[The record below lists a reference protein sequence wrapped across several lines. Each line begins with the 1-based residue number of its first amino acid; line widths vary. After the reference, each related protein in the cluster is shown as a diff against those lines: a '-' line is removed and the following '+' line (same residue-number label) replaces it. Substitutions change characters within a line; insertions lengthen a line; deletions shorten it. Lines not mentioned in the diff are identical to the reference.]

1 MFEATA
7 EFASFSAGQETVP
20 KMSAFAGRKTFY
32 EPITYTNHHSPV
44 RPAPPMIEVLRG
56 MRWQDIVDILIVSY
70 IIYRIILL
78 IRGTR
83 AVQMLLGIVVITGLY
98 FVSGRFDL
106 LTLHWLLKTFLSS
119 ILLIIIIVF
128 QADIRRALT
137 QMGKTPF
144 HKSHDVAAQD
154 LNEIIT
160 AAIYM
165 ARRRIGA
172 LIVIERET
180 GLRDYVETGFRLDA
194 RLINELLIAIFL
206 PSSPMHDGGV
216 IIHKGRIHSSGC
228 LLPLSSNPDIS
239 KRYGTR
245 HRAALGLSEE
255 TDAVIIVVSEETQ
268 EISLVHQG
276 KITTLRDEEALT
288 ANLHDIFIN
297 QERSGSSW
305 KNWLS
310 PQRDR

>member
-1 MFEATA
+1 M
-7 EFASFSAGQETVP
+7 P
-20 KMSAFAGRKTFY
+20 D
-32 EPITYTNHHSPV
+32 I
-44 RPAPPMIEVLRG
+44 LRA

-83 AVQMLLGIVVITGLY
+83 AVQMLLGIIVITGIYLI
-98 FVSGRFDL
+98 SGRLDL

-128 QADIRRALT
+128 QSDIRRALT

-144 HKSHDVAAQD
+144 HKTDNVAAHD
-154 LNEIIT
+154 INEIIS

-172 LIVIERET
+172 LIIIERQT
-180 GLRDYVETGFRLDA
+180 GLRDYLELGFRLDA
-194 RLINELLIAIFL
+194 RLLHELLIAIFL

-216 IIHKGRIHSSGC
+216 IIHNGRIHSSGC
-228 LLPLSSNPDIS
+228 LLPLSNNPDIP

-268 EISLVHQG
+268 EISLVRQG
-276 KITTLRDEEALT
+276 KITTLSDEEALSSR
-288 ANLHDIFIN
+288 LQEIFIH
-297 QERSGSSW
+297 QKHTGPSW
-305 KNWLS
+305 KNWFKGTQNS
-310 PQRDR
+310 